1 MLISS
6 FCFFRVSNR
15 HTFGAIFQQDFSE
28 PGYLEKHKQMIGDA
42 VLSWLKGC

>member
-1 MLISS
+1 MLISA

-15 HTFGAIFQQDFSE
+15 YTFGAIFNQDFSLPE
-28 PGYLEKHKQMIGDA
+28 CLEKHKQMIGDA